1 MSDRTA
7 YQADATGSA
16 PTILQSVLRRWPLVL
31 IGLVAGGVAGVLGYL
46 AQSPTYQSAAQL
58 QVIKRDNA
66 RANDVR
72 FGYVDDYVSTQLE
85 LLKSQ
90 RILEAAA
97 KLLIDK
103 KEYGVSPEFR
113 QQLEGNPWAA
123 LKFKLTATRSRE
135 TGGTG
140 TLGNSIVNL
149 TFNGDN
155 RRDTQAVLEAVIDAY
170 KNDLKAVTK
179 TSQDS
184 TVEKL
189 RVERQSAKNLVD
201 AEGVRKKEF
210 ETRQNDIAKEPPATI
225 TTRLTNSKADKFR
238 IELQLGEVKAQ
249 LDAISKAGKDRTARL
264 MVLSIL
270 SGGRK
275 VGPDPTANTLEGS
288 KLALDLKRKSL
299 LETLGPDHQ
308 LVKEVDSQLAMVKSE
323 TARLN
328 PDNPSGDIDELAI
341 YREQL
346 LQRKA
351 GLDYQLNQLTELIR
365 EDTKA
370 LDQLGVLIPEMN
382 LVQTRL
388 TELNRLW
395 NDLDTKYKSAAEAQ
409 LAETQITVYEA
420 SVLNKPAEGSQI
432 GPVLLTWLLPG
443 FFLGGLVGGGLAL
456 LLELRDKSFRSP
468 AEIRER
474 LGVPVIGH
482 LPTIRTGMARE
493 ADVSD
498 AYDPT
503 LVAALR
509 PKSVEAEAY
518 RGVRAQVVQ
527 MCEKDGHNVIQIT
540 SPTPGDGKSTL
551 AANLAISL
559 AQSGKRT
566 VLLDCDFRKPRVHKL
581 FALTKPEVG
590 LASVTNGDTALADA
604 VRPSDI
610 DNLSLLPCGPRP
622 GNPAELLS
630 SPKFAQVLDQLKA
643 QYDFVIVDTP
653 PLLAVSDPR
662 VVAQR
667 VSGVVLVFRIT
678 NKARPLAERS
688 KELLTDMGASL
699 LGVVVNGG
707 VKSAEYGYGYSYGAG
722 YNYTYEYDYQYAEGT
737 DDQSKF

>member
-7 YQADATGSA
+7 YQADATGAA
-16 PTILQSVLRRWPLVL
+16 PTVLQSVLRRWPLVL
-31 IGLVAGGVAGVLGYL
+31 IGLIAGGVAGVLGYL

-66 RANDVR
+66 RVNDVR

-97 KLLIDK
+97 KLLLENKASSI
-103 KEYGVSPEFR
+103 SPEFR
-113 QQLEGNPWAA
+113 QQLEAAPWAA

-155 RRDTQAVLEAVIDAY
+155 RKDTQSVLEAVIEAY
-170 KNDLKAVTK
+170 KRDLKAITK
-179 TSQDS
+179 TSLDS
-184 TVEKL
+184 KVDQLKLARDGVGKL
-189 RVERQSAKNLVD
+189 RTAENQKKAELDGKRQKITYESP
-201 AEGVRKKEF
+201 E
-210 ETRQNDIAKEPPATI
+210 TI
-225 TTRLTNSKADKFR
+225 TNRWTNTRAEKAKL
-238 IELQLGEVKAQ
+238 ELELSSVDIQLESIK
-249 LDAISKAGKDRTARL
+249 KAGNDRAARQK
-264 MVLSIL
+264 VLGIL
-270 SGGRK
+270 SGGRR
-275 VGPDPTANTLEGS
+275 VGPDPTANTLEGN
-288 KLALDLKRKSL
+288 KLALDLKRKQL

-308 LVKEVDSQLAMVKSE
+308 AVKEVDSQLALVRSE

-328 PDNPSGDIDELAI
+328 PDNPTGDVDELAI
-341 YREQL
+341 FHEVL

-351 GLDYQLNQLTELIR
+351 GLTSQLAKLDEQIR
-365 EDTKA
+365 GDKTL
-370 LDQLGVLIPEMN
+370 LDQIAELTPEMS
-382 LVQTRL
+382 LATARL
-388 TELNRLW
+388 TELNKQW
-395 NDLDTKYKSAAEAQ
+395 NDLDTQYNSAAESQRAEAQ
-409 LAETQITVYEA
+409 VTVYEA
-420 SVLNKPAEGSQI
+420 AELNKPAEGAQI

-443 FFLGGLVGGGLAL
+443 LFLGGLVGGGLAL

-482 LPTIRTGMARE
+482 LPTIRTDMTRE
-493 ADVSD
+493 ADVSA

-503 LVAALR
+503 LVSALR

-527 MCEKDGHNVIQIT
+527 MCEKDGHNVVQIT

-559 AQSGKRT
+559 AQSGKRV

-590 LASVTNGDTALADA
+590 LASVTNGDTPLADA
-604 VRPSDI
+604 VRHSDI
-610 DNLSLLPCGPRP
+610 DRLDLLPCGPRP

-630 SPKFAQVLDQLKA
+630 GPKFAEVLDQLKA

-678 NKARPLAERS
+678 SKARPLAERS
-688 KELLTDMGASL
+688 RELLADMGASL

-722 YNYTYEYDYQYAEGT
+722 YNYTYEYDYQYAEAP